1 MIKGIVLVLAAGVVL
16 FADAKSS
23 SGEMLFK
30 TYCWGCH
37 HQTAEAFGP
46 SFRTIANKRSK
57 SEIMA
62 QIADPEG
69 TYRQLGY
76 KRNSMPA
83 FDDLSASQLQALT
96 DYIYS
101 FKDKK

>member
-1 MIKGIVLVLAAGVVL
+1 MTASAL
-16 FADAKSS
+16 FAGAPDGLK
-23 SGEMLFK
+23 LFK

-46 SFRTIANKRSK
+46 SFRSIANKRDK
-57 SEIMA
+57 GQIIA
-62 QIADPEG
+62 QIADPEH
-69 TYRQLGY
+69 TYKSLGY

-83 FDDLSASQLQALT
+83 FNDLNASELNALA
-96 DYIYS
+96 DFIMQ